1 MPRQIE
7 IPTLGLERYLQ
18 ERTVQSMH
26 TMKQYTVLKAAQRQ
40 GRTVSAIAASLGQDR
55 KTVRKY
61 FRMDKDKFIR
71 YLEKMAE
78 RGKTFKGYRDEILD
92 IYNSHEGRIVYASS
106 VFDYL
111 GEKYGELPG
120 TERTLRNYLAY
131 LKASGATGKGRGRE
145 YKPVDALPYGKQA
158 QIDFGQE
165 PTSIGKVYF
174 AVIALARSRYRYV
187 APQAQPFTTLDVIG
201 HLLDAFEYFGGVPEE
216 LVLDQDRTMLVAE
229 NLGDLSTTRA
239 FTDFIAEQGLKL
251 WVCRAADPESKGK
264 VENAVKFVKTNFFSS
279 RSFDDF
285 EDLAAKLRKWL
296 LRANSRIS
304 QATRMM
310 PLADFEAREKPALRQ
325 LRASIFRPS
334 AGSGCHEPR
343 KVDQKSL
350 ISVSDSKYSVPSAYR
365 LGNVEIDHRD
375 GFVRVYDV
383 KTGLEIAVH
392 AESRAAGAVVAD
404 PAHYSDR
411 AAASELVRTEL
422 IARLPDDAAWAA
434 FVDGMWT
441 GYRRY
446 FRQQAA
452 RLSKLF
458 EVPPDRDTLAQ
469 ALALCREHGLAHAQ
483 DLLNVYTARGGVL
496 GARKRAV
503 PPEGGIAERARRS
516 MPAIQTHSLSGYQS
530 AIDAASRETGGEA

>member
-1 MPRQIE
+1 MN
-7 IPTLGLERYLQ
+7 
-18 ERTVQSMH
+18 
-26 TMKQYTVLKAAQRQ
+26 TMKHYTVLKSAQRQ

-61 FRMDKDKFIR
+61 LHMDKEKFIR
-71 YLEKMAE
+71 YLAEMAE
-78 RGKTFKGYRDEILD
+78 RGKTFERYRDEILG
-92 IYNSHEGRIVYASS
+92 IYNSHEGRIVYVSS

-120 TERTLRNYLAY
+120 TERTLRNYLVY
-131 LKASGATGKGRGRE
+131 LKTSGAIGNGPGRE

-174 AVIALARSRYRYV
+174 ATIVLARSRYRYV
-187 APQAQPFTTLDVIG
+187 APQIQPFTTVDVIG
-201 HLLDAFEYFGGVPEE
+201 HLLDAFEYFGGVTEE

-229 NLGDLSTTRA
+229 NLGDLSTTKS

-279 RSFDDF
+279 RTFDNF
-285 EDLAAKLRKWL
+285 EDLATKLRKWL

-310 PLADFEAREKPALRQ
+310 PLADFEAHEKSALRP
-325 LRASIFRPS
+325 LRSSIFRAS
-334 AGSGCHEPR
+334 AGLGNREPR

-350 ISVSDSKYSVPSAYR
+350 ISVSGSRYSVPSAYR
-365 LGNVEIDHRD
+365 LGDVEIDNRD
-375 GFVRVYDV
+375 GIVRVYDV
-383 KTGLEIAVH
+383 KTGLEIATHV
-392 AESRAAGAVVAD
+392 ESLVPGAVMAD

-411 AAASELVRTEL
+411 GAASAAVRTEL
-422 IARLPDDAAWAA
+422 IARLPDDAAWAT

-441 GYRRY
+441 KYRRY
-446 FRQQAA
+446 FRQQAT

-469 ALALCREHGLAHAQ
+469 ALALCRDHGLAHAQ
-483 DLLNVYTARGGVL
+483 DLLNAYTARGGVL
-496 GARKRAV
+496 GARKRAA
-503 PPEGGIAERARRS
+503 PPEAGIAERARRG
-516 MPAIQTHSLSGYQS
+516 MPTIETHSLAGYQN
-530 AIDAASRETGGEA
+530 AIDAASRQTGDEA